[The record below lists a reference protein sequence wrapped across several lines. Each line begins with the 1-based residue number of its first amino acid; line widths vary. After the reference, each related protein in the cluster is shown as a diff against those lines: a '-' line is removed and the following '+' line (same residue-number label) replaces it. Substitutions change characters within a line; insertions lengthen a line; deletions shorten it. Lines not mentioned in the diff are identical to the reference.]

1 MHFNNTI
8 LMLVSVLALGVIASP
23 VPEQNAARGWVEHY
37 RETGKSG
44 GTLIYY
50 GPQDGAQTDESE
62 ANSLEQRSCGYT
74 SKAPVCDSSNGAR
87 NANCNALVSD
97 LWDNSDVAI
106 SETPRQI
113 CYQGDSGKNTFC
125 CVSWHNPIPG
135 LKKGD
140 LAPYASAILSQCTQN
155 GISGKTSTVLVHNK
169 CTNVCVSNRGTHC

>member
-1 MHFNNTI
+1 MHFNNMI
-8 LMLVSVLALGVIASP
+8 LMLVSVLALGVVASP

-62 ANSLEQRSCGYT
+62 ANSLEQRSCGST
-74 SKAPVCDSSNGAR
+74 SKAPACDSSHGAR
-87 NANCNALVSD
+87 NGNCNALVAD
-97 LWDNSDVAI
+97 LFYDNSDIAVDVK
-106 SETPRQI
+106 PRQI

-125 CVSWHNPIPG
+125 CVSWHNAIPG

-140 LAPYASAILSQCTQN
+140 LAPYASASKSTIFRFIIRILNHINYAQY
-155 GISGKTSTVLVHNK
+155 
-169 CTNVCVSNRGTHC
+169 

>member
-1 MHFNNTI
+1 MAIRPRIFSET
-8 LMLVSVLALGVIASP
+8 GVKRDRY

-74 SKAPVCDSSNGAR
+74 SKAPVRDSSNGAR
-87 NANCNALVSD
+87 NGNCNALMSD
-97 LWDNSDVAI
+97 LYDM
-106 SETPRQI
+106 TPRQI

-125 CVSWHNPIPG
+125 CVSWHKSIPG

-140 LAPYASAILSQCTQN
+140 LAPYASASK
-155 GISGKTSTVLVHNK
+155 SMVF
-169 CTNVCVSNRGTHC
+169 